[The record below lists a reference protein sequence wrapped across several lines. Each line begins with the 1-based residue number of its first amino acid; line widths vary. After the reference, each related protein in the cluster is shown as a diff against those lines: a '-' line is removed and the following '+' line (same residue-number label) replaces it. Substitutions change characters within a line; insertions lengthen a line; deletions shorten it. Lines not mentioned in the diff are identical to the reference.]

1 MARTIYQ
8 YKPFIDPSSTAVGI
22 KLPFNQAAVGKD
34 DRSATVGNVL
44 SGSFQK
50 TDGKGVFSLSYTTED
65 QAISNLT
72 NLLLT
77 RKGERYMQ
85 PNFGTDIYDSIFE
98 QNTEVLADSLE
109 SSLQDDINF
118 WLPYITLINVDV
130 FRDVRNENAL
140 NIRIVFRVTNVGAN
154 LVINV
159 LAQENTIIVS
169 QATPQVDANRQL
181 TAVGVFASRRI

>member
-1 MARTIYQ
+1 MNRVIYQ
-8 YKPFIDPSSTAVGI
+8 YKPFIDPSSVAIGV
-22 KLPFNQAAVGKD
+22 KLPFNQTGTSKND
-34 DRSATVGNVL
+34 LSSTVGNVR
-44 SGSFQK
+44 SGSFQ
-50 TDGKGVFSLSYTTED
+50 TTGGKGVFLLSYTTEE

-85 PNFGTDIYDSIFE
+85 PNFGTDIYSSIFE
-98 QNTEVLADSLE
+98 QNTDILADILKSSLE
-109 SSLQDDINF
+109 DDISY
-118 WLPYITLINVDV
+118 WLPYITLINVDI
-130 FRDVRNENAL
+130 FRDTRNENAL

-169 QATPQVDANRQL
+169 QATPEIDANRQL
-181 TAVGVFASRRI
+181 TAVGVFSSRRI

>member
-8 YKPFIDPSSTAVGI
+8 YKPFIDTSSTAVGI
-22 KLPFNQAAVGKD
+22 KLPFNQAAFSKN
-34 DRSATVGNVL
+34 DRSTTVGNVL
-44 SGSFQK
+44 SGSFQ
-50 TDGKGVFSLSYTTED
+50 TTSGKGVFSLSYTTED

-98 QNTEVLADSLE
+98 QNTEVLADNLQSSLE
-109 SSLQDDINF
+109 EDINY
-118 WLPYITLINVDV
+118 WLPYITLINVNI
-130 FRDVRNENAL
+130 FRESRNENAL

-181 TAVGVFASRRI
+181 TAVGVFASRRV

>member
-22 KLPFNQAAVGKD
+22 KLPFNQAAVSKN
-34 DRSATVGNVL
+34 DRSTRVGNVL
-44 SGSFQK
+44 SGSFQ
-50 TDGKGVFSLSYTTED
+50 TTSGKGVFSLSYTTED

-85 PNFGTDIYDSIFE
+85 PNFGTDIYGSIFE
-98 QNTEVLADSLE
+98 QNTEILADNLQ

-169 QATPQVDANRQL
+169 QATPQVDVNRQL
-181 TAVGVFASRRI
+181 TAVGVFASRRV

>member
-22 KLPFNQAAVGKD
+22 KLPFNQAAISKD
-34 DRSATVGNVL
+34 DRSSTVGNVL
-44 SGSFQK
+44 SGSFLS
-50 TDGKGVFSLSYTTED
+50 TVGKGVFSLSYTTED

-85 PNFGTDIYDSIFE
+85 PNFGTIIYDSIFE
-98 QNTEVLADSLE
+98 QNTDVLADNLQ
-109 SSLQDDINF
+109 SSLQEDIGY

-130 FRDVRNENAL
+130 FRDTRNENAL
-140 NIRIVFRVTNVGAN
+140 NIRIVFRVTNLGAN

-169 QATPQVDANRQL
+169 QATPEVDANRQL

>member
-1 MARTIYQ
+1 MSRTIYQ

-22 KLPFNQAAVGKD
+22 KLPFNQAAVSKN
-34 DRSATVGNVL
+34 DRSATVGNVS
-44 SGSFQK
+44 SGSFQ
-50 TDGKGVFSLSYTTED
+50 TTGGKGVFSLSYTTED

-85 PNFGTDIYDSIFE
+85 PNFGTDIYNSIFE
-98 QNTEVLADSLE
+98 QNTDVLADTLE

-118 WLPYITLINVDV
+118 WLPYITLLNVDV
-130 FRDVRNENAL
+130 FRDARYENTL
-140 NIRIVFRVTNVGAN
+140 HIQIGFRVTNVGAN

-169 QATPQVDANRQL
+169 QATPQVDANRRL
-181 TAVGVFASRRI
+181 TAVGVFASRRV

>member
-8 YKPFIDPSSTAVGI
+8 YKPFIDPSATAVGI
-22 KLPFNQAAVGKD
+22 KLPFNQAAVSKN
-34 DRSATVGNVL
+34 DRSTRVGNVL
-44 SGSFQK
+44 SGSFQ
-50 TDGKGVFSLSYTTED
+50 TTSGKGVFSLSYTTED

-85 PNFGTDIYDSIFE
+85 PNFGTNIYDSIFE
-98 QNTEVLADSLE
+98 QNTDILSDNLQ

-118 WLPYITLINVDV
+118 WLPYITLLNIDV
-130 FRDVRNENAL
+130 FRNPQYENTL
-140 NIRIVFRVTNVGAN
+140 HIQIGFRVTNVGAN

-169 QATPQVDANRQL
+169 QATPQVDVNRQL

>member
-1 MARTIYQ
+1 
-8 YKPFIDPSSTAVGI
+8 
-22 KLPFNQAAVGKD
+22 
-34 DRSATVGNVL
+34 
-44 SGSFQK
+44 
-50 TDGKGVFSLSYTTED
+50 
-65 QAISNLT
+65 
-72 NLLLT
+72 
-77 RKGERYMQ
+77 MQ

-98 QNTEVLADSLE
+98 QNTDVLADSLE

-169 QATPQVDANRQL
+169 QATPQVDTNRQL

>member
-22 KLPFNQAAVGKD
+22 KLPFNQSAFSKD
-34 DRSATVGNVL
+34 DRSATIGNVL
-44 SGSFQK
+44 SGSFQ
-50 TDGKGVFSLSYTTED
+50 TTGGKGVFALSYTTED

-85 PNFGTDIYDSIFE
+85 PNFGTDIYNSIFE
-98 QNTEVLADSLE
+98 QNTDILADTLE
-109 SSLQDDINF
+109 SSLQDDINY
-118 WLPYITLINVDV
+118 WLPYITLVSVDV
-130 FRDVRNENAL
+130 FRQDQYENTL
-140 NIRIVFRVTNVGAN
+140 NIQIVFRVTNVGAN

-169 QATPQVDANRQL
+169 QASPQVDVNRQL

>member
-98 QNTEVLADSLE
+98 QNTDVLADSLE

-169 QATPQVDANRQL
+169 QATPQVDTNRQL

>member
-8 YKPFIDPSSTAVGI
+8 YKPFIDPSSIAVGI

-44 SGSFQK
+44 SGSFQ
-50 TDGKGVFSLSYTTED
+50 TTGGKGVFSLSYTTED

-85 PNFGTDIYDSIFE
+85 PNFGTTIYDSIFE
-98 QNTEVLADSLE
+98 QNTDELADTLE

-118 WLPYITLINVDV
+118 WLPYITLLNVDV
-130 FRDVRNENAL
+130 FRDARYENTL
-140 NIRIVFRVTNVGAN
+140 HIQIGFRVTNVGAN

-169 QATPQVDANRQL
+169 QATPQIDANRRL
-181 TAVGVFASRRI
+181 SAVGVFASRRV

>member
-98 QNTEVLADSLE
+98 QNTDVLADSLE

-154 LVINV
+154 LVINI

>member
-22 KLPFNQAAVGKD
+22 KLPFNQGAIGKD
-34 DRSATVGNVL
+34 DRSTTVGNVL
-44 SGSFQK
+44 SGSFQ
-50 TDGKGVFSLSYTTED
+50 TTSGKGVFSLSYTTED

-85 PNFGTDIYDSIFE
+85 PNFGTDIYNSIFE
-98 QNTEVLADSLE
+98 QNTDVLADTLE

-118 WLPYITLINVDV
+118 WLPYITLLNVDV
-130 FRDVRNENAL
+130 FRNARYENTL
-140 NIRIVFRVTNVGAN
+140 NIQIAFRVTNVGAN

-181 TAVGVFASRRI
+181 TAVGVFASRRV

>member
-22 KLPFNQAAVGKD
+22 KLPFNQAAAGKN

-44 SGSFQK
+44 SGSFQ
-50 TDGKGVFSLSYTTED
+50 TTSGKGVFSLSYTTED

-85 PNFGTDIYDSIFE
+85 PNFGTDIYNSIFE
-98 QNTEVLADSLE
+98 QNTEVLADNLQSSLE
-109 SSLQDDINF
+109 EDINY
-118 WLPYITLINVDV
+118 WLPYITLINVAV
-130 FRDVRNENAL
+130 FRDGRNENAL
-140 NIRIVFRVTNVGAN
+140 NIQIVFRVTNIGAN

-181 TAVGVFASRRI
+181 TAVGVFASRRV

>member
-8 YKPFIDPSSTAVGI
+8 YKPFIDPGSTAVGI
-22 KLPFNQAAVGKD
+22 KLPFNQAAISKD
-34 DRSATVGNVL
+34 DRSATIGNVL
-44 SGSFQK
+44 SGSFQ
-50 TDGKGVFSLSYTTED
+50 TTNGKGVFSLSYTTED

-85 PNFGTDIYDSIFE
+85 PNFGTNIYNSIFE
-98 QNTEVLADSLE
+98 QNTELLAENLQSSLE
-109 SSLQDDINF
+109 EDISY
-118 WLPYITLINVDV
+118 WLPYVTLVNVSI
-130 FRDVRNENAL
+130 FRDIRNENAL
-140 NIRIVFRVTNVGAN
+140 NIQIVFRVTNIGAN

-159 LAQENTIIVS
+159 LAQENAIIVS

>member
-22 KLPFNQAAVGKD
+22 KLPFNQSAISKN
-34 DRSATVGNVL
+34 DRTAIVGNVL
-44 SGSFQK
+44 SGSFQ
-50 TDGKGVFSLSYTTED
+50 TTTGKGVFSLSYTTED

-98 QNTEVLADSLE
+98 QNTELLADNLQSSLE
-109 SSLQDDINF
+109 EDINY
-118 WLPYITLINVDV
+118 WLPYITLINVNV
-130 FRDVRNENAL
+130 FRDSRNENAL

>member
-22 KLPFNQAAVGKD
+22 KLPFNQAAVGKN

-44 SGSFQK
+44 SGSFQ
-50 TDGKGVFSLSYTTED
+50 TTGGKGVFSLSYTTEE

-98 QNTEVLADSLE
+98 QNTDVLADTLE

-118 WLPYITLINVDV
+118 WLPYITLLNVDV
-130 FRDVRNENAL
+130 FRDARYENTL
-140 NIRIVFRVTNVGAN
+140 HIQIGFRVTNVGAN

-169 QATPQVDANRQL
+169 QATPQVDANRRL
-181 TAVGVFASRRI
+181 TAVGVFASRRV

>member
-22 KLPFNQAAVGKD
+22 KLPFNQAAASKN

-44 SGSFQK
+44 SGSFQ
-50 TDGKGVFSLSYTTED
+50 TTSGKGVFSLSYTTED

-98 QNTEVLADSLE
+98 QNTDILADSLE
-109 SSLQDDINF
+109 SSLQDDINY

-130 FRDVRNENAL
+130 FRDNRNENAL
-140 NIRIVFRVTNVGAN
+140 NIQIVFRVTNVGAN

-159 LAQENTIIVS
+159 LAQENTIIIS

-181 TAVGVFASRRI
+181 SAVGVFASRRF

>member
-44 SGSFQK
+44 SGSFQR

-85 PNFGTDIYDSIFE
+85 PNFGTDIYNSIFE
-98 QNTEVLADSLE
+98 QNTDILSDNLQ
-109 SSLQDDINF
+109 SSLQDDITF
-118 WLPYITLINVDV
+118 WLPYITLLNVNV
-130 FRDVRNENAL
+130 FRDDRYENTL
-140 NIRIVFRVTNVGAN
+140 HIQIGFRVTNVGAN

-169 QATPQVDANRQL
+169 QATPQTDVNRQL

>member
-22 KLPFNQAAVGKD
+22 KLPFNQAAVGKN
-34 DRSATVGNVL
+34 DRSTTVGNVL
-44 SGSFQK
+44 SGSFQ
-50 TDGKGVFSLSYTTED
+50 TTSGKGVFSLSYTTED

-98 QNTEVLADSLE
+98 QNTEVLADSLQ
-109 SSLQDDINF
+109 SSLEEDINY
-118 WLPYITLINVDV
+118 WLPYITLINVGV

-140 NIRIVFRVTNVGAN
+140 NIQIVFRVTNIGAN

>member
-8 YKPFIDPSSTAVGI
+8 YKPFVNTSDTAVGI
-22 KLPFNQAAVGKD
+22 KIPFNQAAFSKN
-34 DRSATVGNVL
+34 DRSSIVGNVL
-44 SGSFQK
+44 SGSFQS
-50 TDGKGVFSLSYTTED
+50 TSGKGVFALSYTTED

-98 QNTEVLADSLE
+98 QNTDVLADNLQSSLE
-109 SSLQDDINF
+109 EDIGY

-130 FRDVRNENAL
+130 FREARNENVL
-140 NIRIVFRVTNVGAN
+140 NIRIVFRVTNTGAN

-169 QATPQVDANRQL
+169 QTTPQVDVNRQL

>member
-1 MARTIYQ
+1 
-8 YKPFIDPSSTAVGI
+8 
-22 KLPFNQAAVGKD
+22 
-34 DRSATVGNVL
+34 
-44 SGSFQK
+44 
-50 TDGKGVFSLSYTTED
+50 
-65 QAISNLT
+65 
-72 NLLLT
+72 
-77 RKGERYMQ
+77 MQ

-98 QNTEVLADSLE
+98 QNTEVLADNLKSGLE
-109 SSLQDDINF
+109 EDINY

-130 FRDVRNENAL
+130 SRDLRNENAL

-181 TAVGVFASRRI
+181 TAVGVFASRRV

>member
-1 MARTIYQ
+1 MNRVIYQ
-8 YKPFIDPSSTAVGI
+8 YKPFIDPSSVAIGV
-22 KLPFNQAAVGKD
+22 KLPFNQAAVSKN

-44 SGSFQK
+44 SGSFQ
-50 TDGKGVFSLSYTTED
+50 TTGGKGVFTLSYTTED

-98 QNTEVLADSLE
+98 QNTDILADILKSSLE
-109 SSLQDDINF
+109 DDISY
-118 WLPYITLINVDV
+118 WLPYITLINVDI
-130 FRDVRNENAL
+130 FRDTRNENAL

-169 QATPQVDANRQL
+169 QATPEIDANRQL
-181 TAVGVFASRRI
+181 TAVGVFSSRRI

>member
-22 KLPFNQAAVGKD
+22 KLPFNQQAISKD

-44 SGSFQK
+44 SGSFQ
-50 TDGKGVFSLSYTTED
+50 TTSGKGVFSLSYTTED

-85 PNFGTDIYDSIFE
+85 PNFGTNIYDSIFE
-98 QNTEVLADSLE
+98 QNTDILSDNLQ

-118 WLPYITLINVDV
+118 WLPYITLLNVDV
-130 FRDVRNENAL
+130 FRNAQYENTL
-140 NIRIVFRVTNVGAN
+140 HIQIGFRVTNVGAN

-169 QATPQVDANRQL
+169 QATPQIDANRQL
-181 TAVGVFASRRI
+181 TAVGVFASRRV